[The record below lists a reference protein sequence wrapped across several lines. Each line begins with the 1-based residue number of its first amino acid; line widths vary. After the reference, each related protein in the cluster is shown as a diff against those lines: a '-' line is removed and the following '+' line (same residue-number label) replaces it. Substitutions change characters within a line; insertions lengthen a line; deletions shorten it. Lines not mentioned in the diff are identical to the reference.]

1 MVEVGATSGLEQEM
15 LPVNMLWPLLMW
27 GTEENDPEAREWIIV
42 QINNMEQVATNAKIT
57 AQVLA
62 EVQKRQDVSKLRVDV
77 RTVMH
82 DIFNSCFAIV

>member
-1 MVEVGATSGLEQEM
+1 M
-15 LPVNMLWPLLMW
+15 
-27 GTEENDPEAREWIIV
+27 REWIMV
-42 QINNMEQVATNAKIT
+42 QINHMEQVATNAKIT

-62 EVQKRQDVSKLRVDV
+62 EVQKRQDLTKQRVDI